1 MMAIKPAISLAILL
15 MCLQSAAIAQPP
27 KPSSMQ
33 ARSSGGTSAASDLSI
48 IRETDPARP
57 FSVAGPRGALLGQQ
71 DGRLEAWVFPWKV
84 FSNLRISARMQDYAV
99 PIDVNAHAA
108 EIEVDPDKTTIVYS
122 HANFTIRQIMIAP
135 KDGDPGVLVL
145 YKIEAIRPMTLTFSF
160 DPVME
165 HMWPAPSDDHTSP
178 EWVTDG
184 NGSGFYILHLNFP
197 DHAAAL
203 AMPGTEMGI
212 LPPYQ
217 ERAAAWPLQF
227 ILHYDPKRDRGRTF
241 PLLMTVAEDAQAATK
256 PALGSKLAALNAAV
270 PSTMQQNRAYYRQL
284 LESSMRLD
292 SPDAALNAAFQW
304 AIVAIDQLRVKTTPD
319 LQQEALTAGFIGSG
333 DAARPGFGWFFG
345 RDALWSLYAIDSYG
359 GFATARDELDFL
371 AGHQSPEGKIMH
383 ERSQTAGLV
392 DWAELPYQF
401 ASADATP
408 LFLMAANDYL
418 SVSGDSAFIA
428 HLWPNLQR
436 AWQFETSHDS
446 DHDGI
451 YDNSQG
457 TGWVESWIPRMPH
470 QEVYLAALDQQAC
483 TAMAHLARAT
493 QHADIASEA
502 EARAQRLAPLIEKE
516 YYLPAQH
523 NYAFSHNPDGSTD
536 DTATIFPSVAW
547 WDGTFALHDSDP
559 MFRRWASSE
568 FSTDWGTRILSDRTS
583 FFDPISYHQGT
594 VWPLF
599 TGWVSLAEYR
609 AGHPLAG
616 YVHLMQNANLT
627 WAQDLGDVTELLS
640 GEFYQMLGRSTAH
653 QLWSSA
659 MVISPIVRG
668 MFGLE
673 WNASNQTLSVDPQLP
688 AEWPGAALH
697 HIPLGSGFVD
707 LDMQRRGAVLVVRC
721 TSGCSGVHIASRT
734 GGARM
739 RGDALEIP
747 LPAVEAGLQQP
758 LPLFGSKTQQMKVL
772 DEEESARSLKLSL
785 AAPGGSTQS
794 MDIRVNA
801 VRGNVSV
808 SGGDLRMQESGS
820 GTLRIEFP
828 PGEGYVEK
836 DVTLTWK

>member
-1 MMAIKPAISLAILL
+1 MAIKSAVGLAILL
-15 MCLQSAAIAQPP
+15 MCLPGVLSQQSQP
-27 KPSSMQ
+27 
-33 ARSSGGTSAASDLSI
+33 ASDSSAYSSDGLSI
-48 IRETDPARP
+48 VRETDPARP
-57 FSVAGPRGALLGQQ
+57 FSVVGPRGALLGQQ
-71 DGRLEAWVFPWKV
+71 DGRFEAWVFPWKV
-84 FSNLRISARMQDYAV
+84 FSDLRISARMHDYPV

-108 EIEVDPDKTTIVYS
+108 EIEVHPEETTIVYA
-122 HANFTIRQIMIAP
+122 HANFTIRQIMMAAKTGP
-135 KDGDPGVLVL
+135 ADAGVLVL
-145 YKIEAIRPMTLTFSF
+145 YQIEAIRPMTLTFSF
-160 DPVME
+160 DPMME

-178 EWVTDG
+178 EWVPYG

-197 DHAAAL
+197 DHAAGL
-203 AMPGTEMGI
+203 AMPGAEPGI

-227 ILHYDPKRDRGRTF
+227 VLHFDPKRDQGRSF
-241 PLLMTVAEDAQAATK
+241 PLLITIAENGQAATK
-256 PALGSKLAALNAAV
+256 AALGTRLTALNAAV
-270 PSTMQQNRAYYRQL
+270 PSMMQQNREYYRQL
-284 LESSMRLD
+284 LDSSARLD

-304 AIVAIDQLRVKTTPD
+304 AIVAIDQLRVRTTPD
-319 LQQEALTAGFIGSG
+319 LQQQALTAGFIGSG

-345 RDALWSLYAIDSYG
+345 RDSLWSLYAIDSYG
-359 GFATARDELDFL
+359 GFATAREELDFL
-371 AGHQSPEGKIMH
+371 ASHQSAEGKIMH

-392 DWAELPYQF
+392 DWAALPYQF

-418 SVSGDSAFIA
+418 SVSGDAGFIA

-446 DHDGI
+446 DGDGI

-457 TGWVESWIPRMPH
+457 TGWVESWVPRMPH
-470 QEVYLAALDQQAC
+470 QEIYLAALDEQAS
-483 TAMAHLARAT
+483 TAMARLARAT
-493 QHADIASEA
+493 QHDEIAGQA

-523 NYAFSHNPDGSTD
+523 NFAFSHNPDGSTD

-547 WDGTFALHDSDP
+547 WDGTFALNNSDP

-583 FFDPISYHQGT
+583 FYDPISYHQGS
-594 VWPLF
+594 VWPLY

-609 AGHPLAG
+609 AGHPLCG

-640 GEFYQMLGRSTAH
+640 GEFYQVLGRSTAH

-659 MVISPIVRG
+659 MVISPILRG

-673 WNASNQTLSVDPQLP
+673 WNAVTQTLTVDPHLP
-688 AEWPGAALH
+688 ADWPGASLH
-697 HIPLGSGFVD
+697 HLPLGKAFVD
-707 LDMQRRGAVLVVRC
+707 LAMERRGATLVVRC
-721 TSGCSGVHIASRT
+721 TSGCSGVHIVSHTA
-734 GGARM
+734 GAKM
-739 RGDALEIP
+739 RGDQLEIP
-747 LPAVEAGLQQP
+747 LHAVEAGLLQP
-758 LPLFGSKTQQMKVL
+758 LPLFGSTTRQMKVL
-772 DEEESARSLKLSL
+772 AEDETAHSLKLSL
-785 AAPGGSTQS
+785 AAPGGSMES

-801 VRGNVSV
+801 RNVSA
-808 SGGDLRMQESGS
+808 SGADLQMRGS
-820 GTLRIEFP
+820 DLGTLRIEFP
-828 PGEGYVEK
+828 AGDGYVEK